1 MGGPI
6 YDCLNNP
13 LAAVRT
19 LFENAAKQADSP
31 KDLGCGDWGVKELFD
46 NWIAREGNLERVRPD
61 LCAQIFFDGNGHLL
75 A

>member
-19 LFENAAKQADSP
+19 LFENATRQAASP
-31 KDLGCGDWGVKELFD
+31 KDLGRGDWGVKELFD
-46 NWIAREGNLERVRPD
+46 NWIAREGNLERVRPN
-61 LCAQIFFDGNGHLL
+61 LCDHIIPDEQGHFLS
-75 A
+75 